1 MATLYRVQYGA
12 MRWSPPLAVTTTLPV
27 KLSPSGVKAEASKSP
42 PLRVVRLLKRER
54 SRCLLCGLRFTTE
67 DVVEV
72 HHWDGNR
79 HNNRYANLV
88 LLHGH
93 YHDEI
98 HGKRY

>member
-1 MATLYRVQYGA
+1 MALLGALVLYWTSTGQRLG
-12 MRWSPPLAVTTTLPV
+12 RDPTN
-27 KLSPSGVKAEASKSP
+27 
-42 PLRVVRLLKRER
+42 PLRVVRLLKRDKG
-54 SRCLLCGLRFTTE
+54 RCLLCGLRFITE

-79 HNNRYANLV
+79 HNNRYAYANLV

-93 YHDEI
+93 CHDEI